1 MPPNTGH
8 PVLGGISVW
17 ETELRVFLVL
27 GECGFFDGFKV
38 EHRNLALYRE
48 LMPENTKLS
57 WTLSSRSN
65 LPQKTGVFADV
76 QKKENLE
83 WGKQVGNNRENE
95 TEIDLLQL
103 TKALRHK
110 AWAIVLVTLMSIIA

>member
-1 MPPNTGH
+1 M
-8 PVLGGISVW
+8 
-17 ETELRVFLVL
+17 
-27 GECGFFDGFKV
+27 
-38 EHRNLALYRE
+38 
-48 LMPENTKLS
+48 
-57 WTLSSRSN
+57 
-65 LPQKTGVFADV
+65 FADV

-103 TKALRHK
+103 AKALWHK

>member
-1 MPPNTGH
+1 MNFVK
-8 PVLGGISVW
+8 PV
-17 ETELRVFLVL
+17 
-27 GECGFFDGFKV
+27 
-38 EHRNLALYRE
+38 
-48 LMPENTKLS
+48 KL
-57 WTLSSRSN
+57 T
-65 LPQKTGVFADV
+65 QKKSGVFADV

-103 TKALRHK
+103 AKALWHK

>member
-1 MPPNTGH
+1 
-8 PVLGGISVW
+8 
-17 ETELRVFLVL
+17 
-27 GECGFFDGFKV
+27 
-38 EHRNLALYRE
+38 
-48 LMPENTKLS
+48 
-57 WTLSSRSN
+57 
-65 LPQKTGVFADV
+65 VFADV